1 MLFDLSKTYATLLRR
16 RKLVKEQMVDLK
28 HTDLDYDKE
37 LVNSVAEIKKFAAYL
52 DFETTGSVKMTSIG
66 QQNPKY
72 DRCVRALA
80 DNANKSFFEDEDN
93 PENWIGKHYAGLE
106 LTSVF
111 KIENNPALE
120 KFDRLMK
127 QEKKAAVLKGLFIPV
142 EKNIIN

>member
-72 DRCVRALA
+72 DRCVGALA